1 MSCKHLQQLYT
12 LCAQHDLKLSA
23 TDLIRVTC
31 QQCGEVEV
39 CPSVLMDEYDAKQ
52 ERTSAESVTEEGTQD
67 PAAEASD

>member
-12 LCAQHDLKLSA
+12 LCAAHDLKLSA

-39 CPSVLMDEYDAKQ
+39 CPSVLTDEYDAKQ
-52 ERTSAESVTEEGTQD
+52 QQESTEED
-67 PAAEASD
+67 AEDATG